1 MADDKTKVAPG
12 DRSRVNI
19 NEDYEVSY
27 WTRALGCTKQE
38 LEKAVKEVGVSA
50 SAVKKYFKIKLV
62 GTCSCLATC
71 GSLFTVAL

>member
-12 DRSRVNI
+12 DRSRINI

-27 WTRALGCTKQE
+27 WTKALGCTKQE

-50 SAVKKYFKIKLV
+50 SAVKKYFNK
-62 GTCSCLATC
+62 
-71 GSLFTVAL
+71 

>member
-50 SAVKKYFKIKLV
+50 SAVKKYFNK
-62 GTCSCLATC
+62 
-71 GSLFTVAL
+71 